1 MMINIQMNP
10 NNILALPLK
19 LPKFEPDDWDVFW
32 EVWERDK
39 RLYNRNYADTAGNDS
54 LIPGWIGFSWNFNN
68 GYNLGMFDILD
79 KDYSD
84 VFPKFHKQLIES
96 LPVKI
101 HYIMFQS
108 NVREIPTHQD
118 GAPTTDHLP
127 YPASIRILLSDKNE
141 KSTFFFINKNKREGK
156 FLKLPEDTNSF
167 VYNNPKIHHGAHY
180 HNKEKI
186 LMHVVCDSIDEDKW
200 FKLLDNSYREYKDI
214 FSMIE

>member
-84 VFPKFHKQLIES
+84 VFPKFHNHSDFLWITIN
-96 LPVKI
+96 LLT
-101 HYIMFQS
+101 H
-108 NVREIPTHQD
+108 IPFNFIYFYKTH
-118 GAPTTDHLP
+118 
-127 YPASIRILLSDKNE
+127 N
-141 KSTFFFINKNKREGK
+141 
-156 FLKLPEDTNSF
+156 
-167 VYNNPKIHHGAHY
+167 
-180 HNKEKI
+180 
-186 LMHVVCDSIDEDKW
+186 
-200 FKLLDNSYREYKDI
+200 
-214 FSMIE
+214 